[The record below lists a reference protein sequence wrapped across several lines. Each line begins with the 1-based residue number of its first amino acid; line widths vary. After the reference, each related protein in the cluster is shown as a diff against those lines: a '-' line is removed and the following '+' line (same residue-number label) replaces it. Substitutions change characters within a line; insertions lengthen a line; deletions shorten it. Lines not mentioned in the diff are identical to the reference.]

1 MIFTQNVFFW
11 ALGAGVSYL
20 ASRLSKS
27 KVLNSGLMTRAT
39 PRYRSENARRALV
52 T

>member
-1 MIFTQNVFFW
+1 VNEL
-11 ALGAGVSYL
+11 ALLLDLVAELSQ
-20 ASRLSKS
+20 LSKS

-39 PRYRSENARRALV
+39 PRYRSENARLALV